1 MSTADNLT
9 RDEAFTRSSLVT
21 VRSYDVRLDLTGDG
35 ETFAS
40 TTVARFGCVRPGAST
55 FIDLDARGVRSARLN
70 GRELAPETFG
80 GFRLA
85 LDDLSA
91 DNELEVVADCV
102 YQTSGIGLHR
112 FTDPVDDSVY
122 CYTQFEPFDA
132 HRVFACFDQPDLK
145 AAFTF
150 SISAPEEWVVI
161 SSAEVVR
168 RPEHGRAG
176 LWRFATTPPL
186 STYVTA
192 VVAGPYQQVA
202 QRHGDIE
209 LRLLC
214 RRSLMA
220 HLDADEIFT
229 ITGQGFDF
237 YTATFDHPYP
247 FDKYDQ
253 VFVPEFNAGAMEN
266 AACVTF
272 SESYLFRSKVTVAN
286 RRRRAET
293 ILHELA
299 HMWFGDLV
307 TMRWWDDLWLN
318 ESFATYMAFQAMASA
333 TGFDGAWADFAYD
346 MKSWA
351 YNQDQL
357 PSTHPVVADM
367 VDTDSV
373 RNNFDG
379 ITYAKGAAVLRQ
391 LVAWVGEE
399 AFVKGLRGY
408 FPRHAWGNAEL
419 TDFLDALEQA
429 SGRDLRVWAKQWLQT
444 SGVMTLRVTPEI
456 QALPL
461 SLHER
466 GTVDGRYGEMAL
478 RQAAPEGHPTLR
490 SHRVGLGLYDLDGGR
505 LALRRRVEVDAEGE
519 RTLVGDLA
527 GEPLADL
534 LLPNDGDLAYAKVRL
549 DERSVD
555 TITAHLGVLSDPLSQ
570 ALCWQAAWDMTRD
583 GELAARRW
591 VALVIC
597 HAGLQSDVG
606 VLTQLLA
613 QTAAAIDRYGDPA
626 NRATARRQVADRA
639 QSELEAAEP
648 GSDRQL
654 IWARAFASAADT
666 GEQLAVVRRLLD
678 GSAEVAG
685 LAVDT
690 DLRWY
695 LLTVLAAAGEATD
708 DDVAEELRRDPTDM
722 GRRKAAS
729 VRAAMPTAAAKA
741 QTWTTLT
748 ERPPPL
754 ATMRAL
760 VAGFWQRGQLELL
773 RPYAERYLEVLPGAW
788 SQRDAE
794 EALLLTDGLYPGI
807 FVEQATLAVADRA
820 LASPALPPPGQRLV
834 TEARDATQRAL
845 RAQSTDA
852 AEC

>member
-9 RDEAFTRSSLVT
+9 RDQAFTRSSLLS
-21 VRSYDVRLDLTGDG
+21 VRSYDVHLDLTGDG
-35 ETFAS
+35 ETFVS
-40 TTVARFGCVRPGAST
+40 TTVVRFGCVQPGAST
-55 FIDLDARGVRSARLN
+55 FIDLDARGVRAARLN

-91 DNELEVVADCV
+91 DNQLEVVADCA
-102 YQTSGIGLHR
+102 YQTTGVGLHR
-112 FTDPVDDSVY
+112 FTDPVDGAVY

-132 HRVFACFDQPDLK
+132 HRMFACFDQPNLK
-145 AAFTF
+145 ATFTF
-150 SISAPEEWVVI
+150 SVAAPEKWVVI
-161 SSAEVVR
+161 SCAEAVQQ
-168 RPEHGRAG
+168 PEEGEAG

-220 HLDADEIFT
+220 HLEADEIFT

-272 SESYLFRSKVTVAN
+272 SESYLFRSKVTAAN

-333 TGFDGAWADFAYD
+333 TDFEGAWADFAYD

-419 TDFLDALEQA
+419 SDFLDALEQA

-444 SGVMTLRVTPEI
+444 SGVMTLRVTGE
-456 QALPL
+456 
-461 SLHER
+461 
-466 GTVDGRYGEMAL
+466 TVDGRYGEIAL
-478 RQAAPEGHPTLR
+478 RQAAAQDHPTLP

-505 LALRRRVEVDAEGE
+505 LVLRRRVEVDAEGA
-519 RTLVGDLA
+519 RTAVGGMA
-527 GEPLADL
+527 GERLADL

-549 DERSVD
+549 DERSVN

-591 VALVIC
+591 VALVVR
-597 HAGLQSDVG
+597 HAAQESDVG

-613 QTAAAIDRYGDPA
+613 QTAAAIDRYGDPD
-626 NRATARRQVADRA
+626 NRARARRQVADLGR
-639 QSELEAAEP
+639 SEFEGAEP

-654 IWARAFASAADT
+654 IWVRAFAAAAAT
-666 GEQLAVVRRLLD
+666 GEQLAVVRGLLD
-678 GSAEVAG
+678 SSFQVVG

-695 LLTVLAAAGEATD
+695 LLMVLAAAGEATD
-708 DDVAEELRRDPTDM
+708 DDVTEELRRDPTDM

-729 VRAAMPTAAAKA
+729 VRTAMPTAQAKA
-741 QTWTTLT
+741 QAWAALT
-748 ERPPPL
+748 QRPAPPL

-773 RPYAERYLEVLPGAW
+773 RPYVERYLEVLPGAW

-794 EALLLTDGLYPGI
+794 EALLLTEGLYPGI
-807 FVEQATLAVADRA
+807 FVEQATVGVADRA
-820 LASPALPPPGQRLV
+820 LASPALPPPGRRLV

-845 RAQSTDA
+845 RAQRTDA
-852 AEC
+852 AER

>member
-9 RDEAFTRSSLVT
+9 RDEAFTRSGILSVH
-21 VRSYDVRLDLTGDG
+21 SYDVHLDLSSDG
-35 ETFAS
+35 KTFAS
-40 TTVARFGCVRPGAST
+40 TTVARFDCSQPGAST
-55 FIDLDARGVRSARLN
+55 FIDLDACGVRSARLN
-70 GRELAPETFG
+70 GRQLVAEAFG

-85 LDDLSA
+85 LDELAA
-91 DNELEVVADCV
+91 DNELEVVADCR

-112 FTDPVDDSVY
+112 FTDPVDGAVY

-145 AAFTF
+145 AAFALTVET
-150 SISAPEEWVVI
+150 PPEWVVI
-161 SSAEVVR
+161 SSAKVTQ
-168 RPEHGRAG
+168 RPAEGQAG
-176 LWRFATTPPL
+176 LWRFAPTPPL

-192 VVAGPYQQVA
+192 VVAGPYQHVA
-202 QRHGDIE
+202 QRHGDID
-209 LRLLC
+209 LGLYC
-214 RRSLMA
+214 RRSLLA
-220 HLDADEIFT
+220 HLDADEMFT
-229 ITGQGFDF
+229 LTGQGLDF
-237 YTATFDHPYP
+237 YTTTFEHPYP

-253 VFVPEFNAGAMEN
+253 VFLPEFNAGAMEN

-272 SESYLFRSKVTVAN
+272 SESYIFRSKVTVAN

-318 ESFATYMAFQAMASA
+318 ESFATYVAFQAMASA
-333 TGFDGAWADFAYD
+333 TRFAGAWADFAYD

-408 FPRHAWGNAEL
+408 FPRHAWANAEL
-419 TDFLDALEQA
+419 ADFLEVLEQA
-429 SGRDLRVWAKQWLQT
+429 SGRDLRVWAEQWLQT
-444 SGVMTLRVTPEI
+444 SGVTTLRVTAE
-456 QALPL
+456 AN
-461 SLHER
+461 E
-466 GTVDGRYGEMAL
+466 GRYGEVTL
-478 RQAAPEGHPTLR
+478 RQAAPVAHPRLR
-490 SHRVGLGLYDLDGGR
+490 AHRVGLGLYDLRGEQ
-505 LALRRRVEVDAEGE
+505 LELRRRVEVDAEGAQ
-519 RTLVGDLA
+519 TLVADLT

-555 TITAHLGVLSDPLSQ
+555 TITAHLGVLSDPLSR

-591 VALVIC
+591 VALVVR
-597 HAGLQSDVG
+597 HAGQESDVG

-613 QTAAAIDRYGDPA
+613 QTSAAIDRYSDPC
-626 NRATARRQVADRA
+626 NRTAARRELADHA
-639 QSELEAAEP
+639 QSALAAAEA

-654 IWARAFASAADT
+654 IWTRAFASAADT
-666 GEQLAVVRRLLD
+666 GEQLAILRGLLD
-678 GSAEVAG
+678 GSHQVEG

-695 LLTVLAAAGEATD
+695 LLAVLAAAGEAAD
-708 DDVAEELRRDPTDM
+708 DDIAAELRRDPTDM
-722 GRRKAAS
+722 GTRRAAS
-729 VRAAMPTAAAKA
+729 ARAAMPLAQAKA
-741 QTWTTLT
+741 QAWAALT
-748 ERPPPL
+748 ERPSPPL

-760 VAGFWQRGQLELL
+760 IAGFWQRGQLELL
-773 RPYAERYLEVLPGAW
+773 RPYVQRYLDALPGAW
-788 SQRDAE
+788 SGRDAE
-794 EALLLTDGLYPGI
+794 EALLVTDGLYPDV
-807 FVEQATLAVADRA
+807 FVEQATVDVADAA
-820 LASPALPPPGQRLV
+820 LASPTLPPPGRRLV

-845 RAQSTDA
+845 RAQRTDA
-852 AEC
+852 AEG

>member
-9 RDEAFTRSSLVT
+9 RDEAFTRSGMLT
-21 VRSYDVRLDLTGDG
+21 VRSYDVHLVLTGHDP
-35 ETFAS
+35 TFVS
-40 TTVARFGCVRPGAST
+40 TTVARFGCAEPGAST
-55 FIDLDARGVRSARLN
+55 FIDLDARRVASARLN
-70 GRELAPETFG
+70 GRRLPAEAFG

-85 LDDLSA
+85 LDDLAA
-91 DNELEVVADCV
+91 DNELEVVADCA

-112 FTDPVDDSVY
+112 FTDPVDGAVY

-145 AAFTF
+145 AAFAVTVD
-150 SISAPEEWVVI
+150 APEEWTVI
-161 SSAEVVR
+161 SSAKAVQ
-168 RPEHGRAG
+168 RPQHGRAG
-176 LWRFATTPPL
+176 RWRFATTPPL

-192 VVAGPYQQVA
+192 VVAGPYQEVS
-202 QRHGDIE
+202 QRHGDVE
-209 LRLLC
+209 LGLFC
-214 RRSLMA
+214 RRSLLA
-220 HLDADEIFT
+220 HLDAGEIFT
-229 ITGQGFDF
+229 LTGQGLDF
-237 YTATFDHPYP
+237 FTATFDHPYP

-272 SESYLFRSKVTVAN
+272 SESYIFRSKVTAAN
-286 RRRRAET
+286 RRRRGET

-333 TGFDGAWADFAYD
+333 TRFDGAWADFAYD

-351 YNQDQL
+351 YSQDQL

-399 AFVKGLRGY
+399 AFVKGLRNY
-408 FPRHAWGNAEL
+408 FPRHAWANAEL
-419 TDFLDALEQA
+419 TDFLEALEQA
-429 SGRDLRVWAKQWLQT
+429 SGRDLRVWAEQWLQT
-444 SGVMTLRVTPEI
+444 SGVMTLRVTAE
-456 QALPL
+456 
-461 SLHER
+461 EN
-466 GTVDGRYGEMAL
+466 DGGYGEVAV
-478 RQAAPEGHPTLR
+478 RQAATESHPTLR
-490 SHRVGLGLYDLDGGR
+490 AHRVGLGLYDLDGGR
-505 LALRRRVEVDAEGE
+505 LALRRRVEADVDGA
-519 RTLVGDLA
+519 RTPVNSLA

-555 TITAHLGVLSDPLSQ
+555 TITAHLGALSDPLSQ

-591 VALVIC
+591 VALVVR
-597 HAGLQSDVG
+597 HARLQSDVG
-606 VLTQLLA
+606 VLTQLLT
-613 QTAAAIDRYGDPA
+613 QTSAAIDRYGDPA
-626 NRATARRQVADRA
+626 NRSTARRQVADRA
-639 QSELEAAEP
+639 QSELKAAEP

-654 IWARAFASAADT
+654 IWVRALASAADT
-666 GEQLAVVRRLLD
+666 GEQLAAVRGLLD
-678 GSAEVAG
+678 GSSPVAG
-685 LAVDT
+685 LVVDT
-690 DLRWY
+690 ELRWY
-695 LLTVLAAAGEATD
+695 LLTVLAAAGEAA
-708 DDVAEELRRDPTDM
+708 DVDIATELGRDPTDM
-722 GRRKAAS
+722 GRRRAAS
-729 VRAAMPTAAAKA
+729 ARAAMPAAEAKA
-741 QTWTTLT
+741 RAWTALT
-748 ERPPPL
+748 ERPPPPL
-754 ATMRAL
+754 AMMRAL

-788 SQRDAE
+788 SKRDAE
-794 EALLLTDGLYPGI
+794 EALLLTGGLYPGI
-807 FVEQATLAVADRA
+807 FVEQATVAVADRA
-820 LASPALPPPGQRLV
+820 WASPALPPPGRRLV

-845 RAQSTDA
+845 RAQRTDA
-852 AEC
+852 AER